1 MITLRPIA
9 TVHNSRM
16 EASDDHWG
24 DVISEITLDE
34 TLPAEA
40 LDGVETFSHLE
51 IIYHFHLV
59 AEESV
64 VVGARHPRDN
74 PSWPRMGIFAQRGK
88 NRPNRL
94 GATIVRLLGRA
105 GRTLVVQGLDAVEG
119 TPVLDI
125 KPVMVE
131 FLPREPVTQPDWVT
145 ELMRGYWYE
154 TRNGKEE

>member
-9 TVHNSRM
+9 TVHSPRM
-16 EASDDHWG
+16 EVDDDNWG
-24 DVISEITLDE
+24 DVVSEITLHE
-34 TLPAEA
+34 ALPAAA

-64 VVGARHPRDN
+64 VAGARHPRNN
-74 PSWPRMGIFAQRGK
+74 PAWPRVGIFAQRGK

-94 GATIVRLLGRA
+94 GATIVRLLRRTE
-105 GRTLVVQGLDAVEG
+105 RTLIVQGLDAIEG

-131 FLPREPVTQPDWVT
+131 FLPREPVTQPAWVA
-145 ELMRGYWYE
+145 ELMRDYWQE
-154 TRNGKEE
+154 GAE

>member
-1 MITLRPIA
+1 MIILRPIA
-9 TVHNSRM
+9 TVHSPRV

-24 DVISEITLDE
+24 DVISEITLNAA
-34 TLPAEA
+34 LPAEA
-40 LDGVETFSHLE
+40 LDGVEVFSHLE

-59 AEESV
+59 TEESIV
-64 VVGARHPRDN
+64 AGARHPRDN
-74 PSWPRMGIFAQRGK
+74 PMWPRVGIFAQRGK

-94 GATIVRLLGRA
+94 GATIVRLLRRT

-131 FLPREPVTQPDWVT
+131 FLPRESVTQPVWVA
-145 ELMRGYWYE
+145 ELMRDYWHE
-154 TRNGKEE
+154 KEGMNDE